1 MDTNLIIKIIIVIS
15 IIYLYNSYYSNNFE
29 YLNNDNELNDND
41 IEYINKLSHDLFNKK
56 EIEFKDIEFLPNGG
70 FVGDI
75 NMAGGKSVRCTN
87 LVVHDQIDTSRTY
100 ILNNRPWTNKND
112 RTQTAELGT
121 DRTKIYGAM
130 RFLPTNRTHGKSH
143 GQLWADNRSD
153 LKLRNNGGWSNV
165 W

>member
-1 MDTNLIIKIIIVIS
+1 MDTNFIIKIIIVIS
-15 IIYLYNSYYSNNFE
+15 IIYLYNSHYSNNFE
-29 YLNNDNELNDND
+29 YFDDDNDNKLNDDD

-87 LVVHDQIDTSRTY
+87 LVVHDQVNTNRTY

-112 RTQTAELGT
+112 RTQTAELGP

-130 RFLPTNRTHGKSH
+130 RFLPTNRHSH
-143 GQLWADNRSD
+143 PWHDNRSD
-153 LKLRNNGGWSNV
+153 LKLRNHGGWSNV